1 MIAKMDDLLMS
12 SVFCLNPPGDTPT
25 RKGLFDSMLAG
36 CIPVIFDE
44 ASLSTYRWYI
54 KDVHEVSVFIPPL
67 ETMPPDF
74 NVVDYLTRL
83 RPDEIRS
90 KQDALR
96 QIAFSL
102 QYSEGP
108 TSKNESRLDA
118 FDVAMV
124 GLGV

>member
-1 MIAKMDDLLMS
+1 MDTAAPGFKLDNAMVTKMDDLLMS

-44 ASLSTYRWYI
+44 ASLSTYQWYI

-67 ETMPPDF
+67 ETMPQDF

-83 RPDEIRS
+83 RPEEIRR
-90 KQDALR
+90 KQDAIR

-102 QYSEGP
+102 QY
-108 TSKNESRLDA
+108 
-118 FDVAMV
+118 
-124 GLGV
+124 